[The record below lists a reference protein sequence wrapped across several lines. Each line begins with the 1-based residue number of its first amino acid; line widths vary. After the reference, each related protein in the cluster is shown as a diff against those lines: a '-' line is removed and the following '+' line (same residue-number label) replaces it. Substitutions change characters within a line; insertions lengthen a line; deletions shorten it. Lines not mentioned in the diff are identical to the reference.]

1 MSEAVPELS
10 IGQVA
15 ARTGLSIHALRF
27 YEREGL
33 LANPIRRGPAGHRV
47 YSEQD
52 VQWLNLCVILRTTG
66 MPLPEI
72 RRYADLVRTG
82 ADNGERL
89 AVLRRH
95 QEQVM
100 SQLSAL
106 TDNLDLISRKVR
118 AYEGSSG
125 ESPVEHEC
133 TTPFFT
139 ERQEQVDLSPPQN
152 GSYRYE
158 SPV

>member
-1 MSEAVPELS
+1 MLDAVPELS

-72 RRYADLVRTG
+72 RRYADLVRKG
-82 ADNGERL
+82 ADHGERL

-100 SQLSAL
+100 DQLSAL
-106 TDNLDLISRKVR
+106 TESLDLISRKVR
-118 AYEGSSG
+118 AYEDSSG

-133 TTPFFT
+133 RSPFLT
-139 ERQEQVDLSPPQN
+139 ERQVQV
-152 GSYRYE
+152 
-158 SPV
+158 

>member
-1 MSEAVPELS
+1 MPETATELS

-33 LANPIRRGPAGHRV
+33 LANPVRRDPAGRRV
-47 YSEQD
+47 YTEQD

-72 RRYADLVRTG
+72 RKYADLVRQG
-82 ADNGERL
+82 AGHDERL

-95 QEQVM
+95 QEHVM
-100 SQLSAL
+100 DQLSAL
-106 TDNLDLISRKVR
+106 TDSLNVISLKVR
-118 AYEGSSG
+118 AYEDSS
-125 ESPVEHEC
+125 EENPVEHEC
-133 TTPFFT
+133 RSPFVT
-139 ERQEQVDLSPPQN
+139 EHPEQ
-152 GSYRYE
+152 G
-158 SPV
+158 